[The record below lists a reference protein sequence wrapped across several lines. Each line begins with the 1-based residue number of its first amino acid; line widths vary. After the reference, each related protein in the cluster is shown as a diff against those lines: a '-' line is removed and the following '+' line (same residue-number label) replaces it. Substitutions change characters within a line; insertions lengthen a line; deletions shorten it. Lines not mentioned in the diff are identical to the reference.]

1 MGDHLSLQERN
12 ALAKGRR
19 RWGVIEPPLNEL
31 IWKFGLVA
39 FPESLYCFV
48 PHTQY
53 GDTVALVPYPLLP
66 RTVSFPIGLS
76 VHVNEMGPPSLLS
89 QSLPAEISRTVG
101 LQGGRGWSPSP
112 APPLSPLQVGVA
124 ELSPG
129 TAGQYRRAA
138 GGGGLSGCALSW
150 APGTGSGTGEGRPNY
165 GMLAQRRRAPRT
177 RAAVGN

>member
-53 GDTVALVPYPLLP
+53 GDTVALVPYPPLP

-76 VHVNEMGPPSLLS
+76 VHVNEMGPAPSLLS

-112 APPLSPLQVGVA
+112 APPLSPPQVGGSQNS
-124 ELSPG
+124 LLGPRGSPG
-129 TAGQYRRAA
+129 GQQGAA
-138 GGGGLSGCALSW
+138 G
-150 APGTGSGTGEGRPNY
+150 
-165 GMLAQRRRAPRT
+165 
-177 RAAVGN
+177 